1 MKIRKLFVTRD
12 AKPPP
17 GLVGLPPFGRSEL
30 EKMRKKYK
38 EIKFAL
44 LLKPR
49 KMGRLREKVTR
60 RRAGCQYLVE
70 KLHPIS
76 HSMVPISDSTDR
88 ELKIEEFRA
97 KGDCNTENTKKDSES
112 STERE

>member
-1 MKIRKLFVTRD
+1 MKNENPKTLRHEGRQTPARSGRAPPIRTLRTR
-12 AKPPP
+12 KN
-17 GLVGLPPFGRSEL
+17 
-30 EKMRKKYK
+30 EKKS
-38 EIKFAL
+38 KFAL

-49 KMGRLREKVTR
+49 KVGRLREKVTR
-60 RRAGCQYLVE
+60 RRAGCQCLVG

-76 HSMVPISDSTDR
+76 HSMVLISDSTDR